1 MMNLEAAVRKLL
13 ERTETDEVLLEQFQH
28 DPEGVLLRETGM
40 SADELQELSAEMGD
54 DELAAVAGGSFGE
67 RCRRCGTKWL
77 NVKHMI
83 EHIRE
88 CGRR

>member
-1 MMNLEAAVRKLL
+1 MTNLEAAVRRLL
-13 ERTETDEVLLEQFQH
+13 ERAETDEVLREEFQN

-40 SADELQELSAEMGD
+40 SADKLRNLSAEMAD
-54 DELAAVAGGSFGE
+54 DELAAVAGGSFGD
-67 RCRRCGTKWL
+67 RCRRCGTKFL

-88 CGRR
+88 CGKR